1 MSAEDKS
8 EEELL
13 RDLVLIDK
21 AIREKEAVGHPG
33 TYGMPDL
40 LYPKNYKPGV
50 PTYDIQGLHTSA
62 PGEDFPDGWTRE
74 KAEEEETDSEYKYR
88 QDTDLM
94 SFLEA
99 NIYITKDGKRRY
111 FRVIAQIKPFI
122 CDVFFLRSKKVIVW
136 KPRGGGGSLG
146 ASVLIWLLM
155 IYHKRSVLDI
165 SGSGEQSKVVY
176 HYVCQF
182 WGCIPG
188 LSAGLLTDE
197 PLKEETRLRNGVK
210 LFCLLPGTEVYSG
223 NGLTPIENI
232 AVGDAVLS
240 KDGRFNKV
248 SHVFTHQK
256 TEECVS
262 LTVKGAPP
270 VKTTADHKIW
280 AVKLTDKQKKQQRA
294 YGWQHFNAYDFQPQ
308 WIAAGDLTV
317 DDLVCSPR
325 VKTSPEDIA
334 LDWYEFSDK
343 RADKKGNVSLN
354 PDMYRLLGYWLA
366 EGCRSQRRIIFSFN
380 KTEIPYALD
389 VKCIVEDNIGSHV
402 AIKEDKTT
410 LRVSFSNAGFERI
423 IRDFGKKDTKRIP
436 LEYLEK
442 ASDECL
448 EQLLA
453 GMFCGDGSITQSRC
467 VKNGCEYYKSEGSY
481 KTVSPHIAQIIMLI
495 SQRLGFLP
503 NIHKYDF
510 GHSTLKGVTYKRRP
524 MYQIR
529 FSGKDALAIAKLTHE
544 TFKTVTPNSFR
555 QTGFFTEDLILR
567 PVTKTERFAYS
578 GPVHDISVDND
589 PSFSA
594 PYVIFSN
601 CRPGTEKQVRGK
613 HMSTLAI
620 DEVCQEDAR
629 VELAFRAALQT
640 VLSEE
645 EAIILLFSTFHL
657 PSGLFQEYWD
667 NAPEKGFTRVK
678 WNVFD
683 TMLPCKRG
691 LEEATPEDPKAL
703 CYCEKCD
710 LTTPEFTMDD
720 RGRKVQ
726 IGWAWCHGQAR
737 TSQGWE
743 SYDKIV
749 AAMRMNIGTDV
760 FSTEFSCERPNYS
773 NSIYGP
779 EVVEKSLIDP
789 TAVSEDGELH
799 VGIDW
804 GIQSKNSLAITLV
817 ERRLECI
824 TVHEAVFW
832 DHKLV
837 SDVVILLNEWTEK
850 YRKPLKIYCDRS
862 HPFNNADLRKAGFEV
877 NPVDFGTYKNIGISN
892 VAKYMIF
899 RRMKINRE
907 LGVLIEQL
915 KKYRSDDTGK
925 ALKIDDHGPDS
936 LMCACLDWK
945 FENLFGEDAHRVSLE
960 DLRSQEDKQAM
971 FHAKRVNVAAI
982 LGKDITTRIAVPK
995 NFGING
1001 IMP

>member
-1 MSAEDKS
+1 MSAEKT

-40 LYPKNYKPGV
+40 LYPKGFKPGL
-50 PTYDIQGLHTSA
+50 PTYDIKGLHTSA

-74 KAEEEETDSEYKYR
+74 PLEQEETDLEYKTR
-88 QDTDLM
+88 QDNDLM

-99 NIYITKDGKRRY
+99 NIYVTKDGKRRY
-111 FRVIAQIKPFI
+111 FRVIDKIKPFI

-176 HYVCQF
+176 NYVCQF
-182 WGCIPG
+182 WECIPG
-188 LSAGLLTDE
+188 LAEGILTDE
-197 PLKEETRLRNGVK
+197 PLKEETRLKNGVK
-210 LFCLLPGTEVYSG
+210 LL
-223 NGLTPIENI
+223 
-232 AVGDAVLS
+232 
-240 KDGRFNKV
+240 
-248 SHVFTHQK
+248 
-256 TEECVS
+256 
-262 LTVKGAPP
+262 VK
-270 VKTTADHKIW
+270 
-280 AVKLTDKQKKQQRA
+280 
-294 YGWQHFNAYDFQPQ
+294 
-308 WIAAGDLTV
+308 
-317 DDLVCSPR
+317 
-325 VKTSPEDIA
+325 
-334 LDWYEFSDK
+334 
-343 RADKKGNVSLN
+343 
-354 PDMYRLLGYWLA
+354 
-366 EGCRSQRRIIFSFN
+366 
-380 KTEIPYALD
+380 
-389 VKCIVEDNIGSHV
+389 
-402 AIKEDKTT
+402 
-410 LRVSFSNAGFERI
+410 
-423 IRDFGKKDTKRIP
+423 
-436 LEYLEK
+436 
-442 ASDECL
+442 
-448 EQLLA
+448 
-453 GMFCGDGSITQSRC
+453 
-467 VKNGCEYYKSEGSY
+467 
-481 KTVSPHIAQIIMLI
+481 
-495 SQRLGFLP
+495 
-503 NIHKYDF
+503 
-510 GHSTLKGVTYKRRP
+510 
-524 MYQIR
+524 
-529 FSGKDALAIAKLTHE
+529 
-544 TFKTVTPNSFR
+544 
-555 QTGFFTEDLILR
+555 
-567 PVTKTERFAYS
+567 
-578 GPVHDISVDND
+578 
-589 PSFSA
+589 
-594 PYVIFSN
+594 
-601 CRPGTEKQVRGK
+601 PGTEKQVRGK

-645 EAIILLFSTFHL
+645 DSIILLFSTFHL

-667 NAPEKGFTRVK
+667 MAEEKGFTRVK

-691 LEEATPEDPKAL
+691 LEEATADDPKAL

-710 LTTPEFTMDD
+710 LTIPEFTTDD

-749 AAMRMNIGTDV
+749 AAMRMNIGTNV

-779 EVVEKSLIDP
+779 EVVDKALADLVP
-789 TAVSEDGELH
+789 MSEDGELH

-817 ERRLECI
+817 ERRLEHLF
-824 TVHEAVFW
+824 VHEAVFW

-892 VAKYMIF
+892 ISKYMIF
-899 RRMKINRE
+899 RRMKINRN
-907 LGVLIEQL
+907 LGVLIGQL
-915 KKYRSDDTGK
+915 KKYRSDDAGK

-945 FENLFGEDAHRVSLE
+945 FENLFGEDAHRITLE
-960 DLRSQEDKQAM
+960 DLRSQEEKQAM
-971 FHAKRVNVAAI
+971 LNAKKVNIAALI
-982 LGKDITTRIAVPK
+982 PKDITSRIAIPK

-1001 IMP
+1001 LMP